1 MSAACAG
8 RASAARQ
15 SRPDDNGR
23 TLLLDTTYAIEAT
36 GLTKRFG
43 DTVALDGVDLAA
55 REGTVLG
62 VLGPNG
68 AGKTTAV
75 RILATLLRPDA
86 GRTLVGLTG
95 QYASVDEDLT
105 GTQNLVM
112 IGQLLDL
119 TTREAKARA
128 AELLAWFDL
137 TDAAGRVAKTYSGG
151 MGPRLALAASLV
163 GRPAVISLDE
173 PTTGLDPAKREEMW
187 DVVRRVVADGATV
200 LLTTQYL
207 EEADALADEIT
218 VIDHGRVIA
227 HDTPDGLKHH
237 VGGQRLRVRPADPA
251 RAGDVR
257 AILTEL
263 TGSVPAESTRHELTA
278 RGDDESLLPELVRRV
293 SGAGISVHEL
303 SLYLPT
309 LDEVFLTL
317 TGGPRSAE
325 GDSEEVAA

>member
-1 MSAACAG
+1 M
-8 RASAARQ
+8 
-15 SRPDDNGR
+15 
-23 TLLLDTTYAIEAT
+23 DTTYAIEAT
-36 GLTKRFG
+36 GLVKRFG
-43 DTVALDGVDLAA
+43 DTLALDGVDLAA

-75 RILATLLRPDA
+75 RILATLLPPDA
-86 GRTLVGLTG
+86 GSARVAGLDVQRDAAAVRALVGLTG

-119 TTREAKARA
+119 PTKQARTRAG
-128 AELLAWFDL
+128 ELLAWFDL
-137 TDAAGRVAKTYSGG
+137 TEAAGRVAKTYSGG
-151 MGPRLALAASLV
+151 MRRRLDLAASLV
-163 GRPAVISLDE
+163 GRPAVIFLDE

-187 DVVRRVVADGATV
+187 DVVRRVVADGSTV

-218 VIDHGRVIA
+218 VVDHGRVIA
-227 HDTPDGLKHH
+227 HDTPDGLKRV

-257 AILTEL
+257 TILTDL
-263 TGSVPAESTRHELTA
+263 VGTAPAESARHELTV
-278 RGDDESLLPELVRRV
+278 RVDDDSLLPELVRRV
-293 SGAGISVHEL
+293 SGAGIAVHEL

-317 TGGPRSAE
+317 TGRPRADE
-325 GDSEEVAA
+325 KEVAA

>member
-1 MSAACAG
+1 
-8 RASAARQ
+8 
-15 SRPDDNGR
+15 
-23 TLLLDTTYAIEAT
+23 LDTTYAIEAT

-43 DTVALDGVDLAA
+43 ETVALDGVDLAA

-86 GRTLVGLTG
+86 GSARVAGLDVQRDAAAVRALVGLTG

-119 TTREAKARA
+119 PTRQARTRA
-128 AELLAWFDL
+128 GELLAWFDL

-151 MGPRLALAASLV
+151 MRRRLDLAASLV
-163 GRPAVISLDE
+163 GRPAVIFLDE

-187 DVVRRVVADGATV
+187 DVVRRVVADGSTV

-227 HDTPDGLKHH
+227 HDTPDGLKRV
-237 VGGQRLRVRPADPA
+237 VGGQRVRVRPADPA

-263 TGSVPAESTRHELTA
+263 TGSAPAESARHEFTA
-278 RGDDESLLPELVRRV
+278 RVDDDSLLPELVHRV

-317 TGGPRSAE
+317 TSRRSENNA
-325 GDSEEVAA
+325 GAEEVAA